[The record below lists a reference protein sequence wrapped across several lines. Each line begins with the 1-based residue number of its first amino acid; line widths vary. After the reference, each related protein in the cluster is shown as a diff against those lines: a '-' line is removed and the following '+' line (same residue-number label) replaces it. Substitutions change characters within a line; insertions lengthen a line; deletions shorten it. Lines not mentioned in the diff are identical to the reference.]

1 MTDGAR
7 LKLLRTGL
15 GLTQLQLARQVLS
28 NQTEISLIETGDIDL
43 DLWSK
48 QNPDRWNSLKS
59 ALKVEQQAI
68 ELKEDGD
75 RWVAMVPR
83 AMSEVCDR
91 LPVGLSVVLV

>member
-7 LKLLRTGL
+7 LRLLRTGL
-15 GLTQLQLARQVLS
+15 GLTQSQLARQAFL
-28 NQTEISLIETGDIDL
+28 NQTEISEIETAKINL
-43 DLWSK
+43 DSWS
-48 QNPDRWNSLKS
+48 QRHPDRWNSLKS
-59 ALKVEQQAI
+59 ALKVGEQVI

-91 LPVGLSVVLV
+91 LPVGVSVVLV